1 MKIRFNQINT
11 LAGRVQTTKTKIPL
25 AQALVF
31 ERLLAGFTSIE
42 TPSQATPLLRSAAD
56 LL

>member
-11 LAGRVQTTKTKIPL
+11 LAGGLQTTKTKIPL

-42 TPSQATPLLRSAAD
+42 TPSQSTPLLRSAAD